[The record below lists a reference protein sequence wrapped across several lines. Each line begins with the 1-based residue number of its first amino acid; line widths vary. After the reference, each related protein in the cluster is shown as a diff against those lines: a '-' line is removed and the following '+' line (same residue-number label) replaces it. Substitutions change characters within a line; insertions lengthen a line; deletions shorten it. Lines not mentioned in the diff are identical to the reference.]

1 MPKLSYHCSP
11 DGNIEV
17 FEPTRSRGKPVVFS
31 TPYKTLAYIFGIKGH
46 NDYKIS
52 LQTNPLQIIEMCPN
66 ALERFYKNQSAYL
79 YTFNAV
85 DFSGRTQWDGEITSD
100 KPVKPSSCDF
110 IPDLQAAILEE
121 EKAGRLEV
129 LRFPERN
136 KYFNRDE
143 HLASREYNQHITMSR
158 LVYFLD
164 LGNYDFIRELAKYKD
179 NKFLFEEFGKEC
191 SCFAKNLSQK
201 SIVADSSNIIPNAF
215 KEKYRLN
222 SDDSTVA
229 EIISCLFSL
238 KDEKERL
245 NCIGEIKSL
254 NNKKLTAEIIFK
266 LKSLSDLLQTKKA
279 TNCHIV
285 FPKENSL

>member
-1 MPKLSYHCSP
+1 MPELSYHCSP
-11 DGNIEV
+11 NGNIEV
-17 FEPTRSRGKPVVFS
+17 FEPILSKGKPVVFS
-31 TPYKTLAYIFGIKGH
+31 TPYKTLAYIFGIKDH

-52 LQTNPLQIIEMCPN
+52 LETGPLRIIEMCPN

-79 YTFNAV
+79 YTFNAA
-85 DFSGRTQWDGEITSD
+85 DFNGRTPWDGEITSD

-121 EKAGRLEV
+121 EKAGRLEI

-136 KYFNRDE
+136 KYFNMDE
-143 HLASREYNQHITMSR
+143 HLASREYNQHITMSH

-254 NNKKLTAEIIFK
+254 NNKELTAKIIFK

-285 FPKENSL
+285 FPKENNL

>member
-1 MPKLSYHCSP
+1 MPELSYHCSP
-11 DGNIEV
+11 KGNIEV
-17 FEPTRSRGKPVVFS
+17 FEPSQSKGKSLVFS
-31 TPYKTLAYIFGIKGH
+31 TPYITLAYIFGIKNH

-52 LQTNPLQIIEMCPN
+52 LQTNPLRIIEMCPN

-79 YTFNAV
+79 YTFNAA
-85 DFSGRTQWDGEITSD
+85 DFSGRTQWNGEITSD

-121 EKAGRLEV
+121 EKSERLEI

-136 KYFNRDE
+136 KYFNMDE
-143 HLASREYNQHITMSR
+143 HLASREYNQHISMSF
-158 LVYFLD
+158 LVYLLD

-191 SCFAKNLSQK
+191 VRFAKNLSQND
-201 SIVADSSNIIPNAF
+201 IVTHDSNIIPNEF
-215 KEKYRLN
+215 KEKYRYN

-229 EIISCLFSL
+229 EIILNVFSL

-245 NCIGEIKSL
+245 NCIDEIKSL
-254 NNKKLTAEIIFK
+254 NNKELTAKIIFK

-279 TNCHIV
+279 ANCPIV